1 MNPMNKIL
9 TAGLLAGFAL
19 AALPVVASAAPGVT
33 MQQERAAHPE
43 IVGAIHRLREAVRAL
58 EAAPDDFGGNKG
70 AAIADAHRTIHSL
83 KKALYWR
90 LRMDDAALDRAE

>member
-1 MNPMNKIL
+1 MNLVKKTL
-9 TAGLLAGFAL
+9 ASGLLAGFTFV
-19 AALPVVASAAPGVT
+19 ALPTVASAAPAVT

-43 IVGAIHRLREAVRAL
+43 IVDAIHRLREAVRAL

-90 LRMDDAALDRAE
+90 LRMDDAALERTE

>member
-1 MNPMNKIL
+1 MNSVKKTL
-9 TAGLLAGFAL
+9 ASGLLAGFTFV
-19 AALPVVASAAPGVT
+19 ALPTVAFAAPAVT

-43 IVGAIHRLREAVRAL
+43 IVEAIHRLREAVRAL

-90 LRMDDAALDRAE
+90 LRMDDAALERTE

>member
-1 MNPMNKIL
+1 MNPINKIL
-9 TAGLLAGFAL
+9 ATGLLAGFTF
-19 AALPVVASAAPGVT
+19 AALPLVASAAPEVT
-33 MQQERAAHPE
+33 VQQERAAHPE
-43 IVGAIHRLREAVRAL
+43 IVEAIHRLREAVRAM